1 MANAMIKHWLPP
13 GQIIR
18 ALIVSA
24 TLAGLIGAAHAQE
37 QVGVTNKTKNIV
49 TGSFSKRTL
58 KVTDPVYRNEK
69 LTAGFNS
76 FGEFLLNDDSKIL
89 VGENSE
95 VTLDEFTVASDGTIE
110 TATFSITK
118 GALRFIGG
126 DHVKPNAYRI
136 NTPTASIGIRGT
148 KLEVYVRD

>member
-1 MANAMIKHWLPP
+1 MNEHWLPP
-13 GQIIR
+13 GHIFR
-18 ALIVSA
+18 ALLVSA
-24 TLAGLIGAAHAQE
+24 VMVGFVGTAQAQE
-37 QVGVTNKTKNIV
+37 KVGVTNKTKNIV
-49 TGSFSKRTL
+49 TGSFSNRDL
-58 KVTDPVYRNEK
+58 KVTDPVYRDEK

-76 FGEFLLNDDSKIL
+76 YGEFLLNDDSKIL

-95 VTLDEFTVASDGTIE
+95 VTLDEFTVAADGTIE

-126 DHVKPNAYRI
+126 DHVKPNAYRV

-148 KLEVYVRD
+148 KLEVYVRE